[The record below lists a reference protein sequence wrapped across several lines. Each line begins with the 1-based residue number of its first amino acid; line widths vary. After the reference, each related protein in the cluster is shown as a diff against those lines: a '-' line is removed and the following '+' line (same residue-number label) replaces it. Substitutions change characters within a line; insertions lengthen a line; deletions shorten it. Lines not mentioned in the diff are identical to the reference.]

1 MLGIL
6 LQVQG
11 RILAVKVPVIN
22 ALILIKNRFLG
33 KGERNIIVHIAKLCL
48 FAVGAAQER
57 FIEVRFCFCC
67 TFQQR
72 FTCCVTGGC
81 CIRNQALIGIII
93 ACTLSF
99 FIDCGV
105 IDCHEAIF
113 IFEVVIKPPK
123 IQCSTNRIKP
133 KSPVRIR
140 RLEMSGIKRVLG
152 LCILIIIAQR
162 LIKFTEGYPVAV
174 TYSRRTLIVTTTV
187 LAVQLVI
194 CIIVIQR
201 TGNIFC
207 VCFFRKISGF
217 NIYYCSFFPRF
228 GITRGTFWSP
238 VAATLALAI
247 YCIVIRIRIEAPF
260 RHLIVCRY
268 GFPACTVA
276 AVCKVLIVTQRIRRE
291 YDFGIAIRHI
301 CCIVICAL
309 NPAHCAAYAFF
320 AISF

>member
-6 LQVQG
+6 LQVQS

-33 KGERNIIVHIAKLCL
+33 KGERNIIVHIAKLCI
-48 FAVGAAQER
+48 FGVRAAQKR

-72 FTCCVTGGC
+72 FTCCFTGGC
-81 CIRNQALIGIII
+81 CIRNQALIGIVIT
-93 ACTLSF
+93 CTLSF

-133 KSPVRIR
+133 ISPVRIR
-140 RLEMSGIKRVLG
+140 RLEMSGIKRVFG
-152 LCILIIIAQR
+152 ICSLIIIAQC

-187 LAVQLVI
+187 LAVQFVI

-201 TGNIFC
+201 TGNILC
-207 VCFFRKISGF
+207 VWFFRKISGF
-217 NIYYCSFFPRF
+217 NIYYFSASTLPLF
-228 GITRGTFWSP
+228 GITRGGVFWSP

-247 YCIVIRIRIEAPF
+247 YCIVIRIRIEALF
-260 RHLIVCRY
+260 RILI
-268 GFPACTVA
+268 A
-276 AVCKVLIVTQRIRRE
+276 
-291 YDFGIAIRHI
+291 
-301 CCIVICAL
+301 
-309 NPAHCAAYAFF
+309 
-320 AISF
+320 